1 VQLHL
6 GLDLRCA
13 VGDVDADPYVLGGIE
28 DWDVDDP
35 ASQSLEKVPGSAT
48 TSSGASA
55 TVDHE
60 VLRVGFGT

>member
-1 VQLHL
+1 
-6 GLDLRCA
+6 
-13 VGDVDADPYVLGGIE
+13 VLGGIE